1 MTQLLYIRR
10 QCSLRQLF
18 FFQHAL
24 LDSNLYALLLLIILI
39 ILAKALQQPGI
50 AALRRRKILV
60 AFIAV
65 ASLAH
70 RLIHHADLNLA
81 VLRQRTDEVHLQ
93 PVEAVVIAEIKLAPD
108 KLRPLLFLQNLQRQ
122 TIFALEVIPMV
133 IF

>member
-1 MTQLLYIRR
+1 M
-10 QCSLRQLF
+10 
-18 FFQHAL
+18 
-24 LDSNLYALLLLIILI
+24 
-39 ILAKALQQPGI
+39 LAKALQQPSV

-93 PVEAVVIAEIKLAPD
+93 PVEAVVITEIQLAPD

-122 TIFALEVIPMV
+122 TILALEVIPMI

>member
-1 MTQLLYIRR
+1 MAQLLYIRR
-10 QCSLRQLF
+10 QCSLRQSLF
-18 FFQHAL
+18 LQHAF
-24 LDSNLYALLLLIILI
+24 LDSNLYALLLIIII
-39 ILAKALQQPGI
+39 ILAKALQQPGV

-93 PVEAVVIAEIKLAPD
+93 PVEAVVIAEIQLAPD

-122 TIFALEVIPMV
+122 TILALEVIPMI

>member
-1 MTQLLYIRR
+1 M
-10 QCSLRQLF
+10 
-18 FFQHAL
+18 
-24 LDSNLYALLLLIILI
+24 
-39 ILAKALQQPGI
+39 LAKALQQPGI

-70 RLIHHADLNLA
+70 GLIHHADLNLA